1 MTADASL
8 TAEARSTG
16 EWRSIRPWTRRLAL
30 SVCEITSVSAT
41 FILSSPLTTTN
52 NSDDDDEG
60 EQSAGD
66 YATRGTVS
74 DALGKGLS
82 VEVNAAHWQRVLIRV
97 DEAADEAVI
106 IIYGLMPGRQYDID
120 LGLQDSSIRSHVT
133 TEEDR
138 VTTDEDS
145 PLLEPASL
153 STSASASTSISTS
166 TPTPAPSTTTS
177 PTPTPETLEDRL
189 AHLHRSLTTLTTTRD
204 ALSALLKSTRRD
216 SQKADAALRAEIDVL
231 NRASEKNAAAEP
243 RARQRVLA
251 LQEAARRARTAAE
264 EITLAA
270 GDVDAQLPALTA
282 HVAEVE
288 VECKAVKREAGEAR
302 CAREEVESSARK
314 RLDSLKAELAA
325 QGHRLD
331 KHAAKRERS
340 APPFEPTTRVVRAL
354 SFPSSVPFSYPSSP
368 PGTSYP
374 SSPPGTA
381 YPSSPGTAYPSSPPA
396 TYSTSSTTYP
406 SSATYPAQT
415 HRPTLSSP
423 QLRYGRVTIAR
434 PGDGIAIARPE
445 GVSGSVARPPAGDE
459 GGGGGIVS

>member
-1 MTADASL
+1 MTADAGL
-8 TAEARSTG
+8 TAEGRSTG

-41 FILSSPLTTTN
+41 FILSSPLTIN
-52 NSDDDDEG
+52 NSDNDEG
-60 EQSAGD
+60 EESAGD

-145 PLLEPASL
+145 PLPEPASV
-153 STSASASTSISTS
+153 STSASASTSTS

-177 PTPTPETLEDRL
+177 PTPSPETLEDRL

-231 NRASEKNAAAEP
+231 NRASDKNTAAEH
-243 RARQRVLA
+243 RARQKVLA

-270 GDVDAQLPALTA
+270 ADVDAQLPALTA
-282 HVAEVE
+282 QVAEVE
-288 VECKAVKREAGEAR
+288 VE
-302 CAREEVESSARK
+302 
-314 RLDSLKAELAA
+314 
-325 QGHRLD
+325 
-331 KHAAKRERS
+331 
-340 APPFEPTTRVVRAL
+340 
-354 SFPSSVPFSYPSSP
+354 
-368 PGTSYP
+368 
-374 SSPPGTA
+374 
-381 YPSSPGTAYPSSPPA
+381 
-396 TYSTSSTTYP
+396 
-406 SSATYPAQT
+406 
-415 HRPTLSSP
+415 
-423 QLRYGRVTIAR
+423 
-434 PGDGIAIARPE
+434 
-445 GVSGSVARPPAGDE
+445 
-459 GGGGGIVS
+459 